1 MLSAYIMRSWSNPM
15 SATDSTT
22 DGSPVIN
29 EPEVDP
35 LKESELK
42 KSQIT
47 VSRKTAKK

>member
-1 MLSAYIMRSWSNPM
+1 MLA
-15 SATDSTT
+15 ATTDFKHTFQTT